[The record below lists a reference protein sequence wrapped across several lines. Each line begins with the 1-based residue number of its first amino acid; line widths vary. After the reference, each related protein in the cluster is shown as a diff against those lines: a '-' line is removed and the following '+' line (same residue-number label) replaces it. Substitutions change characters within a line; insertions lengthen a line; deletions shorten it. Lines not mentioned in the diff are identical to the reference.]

1 MRTGLWDRQGTN
13 TANRQKVM
21 TEMYVSFSVKSSDF
35 GYKLTHFRRDFV
47 KSGVTTLARGNC
59 KSCFNVCF
67 NYFVRGFRGRER
79 ERFMCVYICYDRWVF
94 SLVGICYL
102 IEYLLPQQIR
112 RMGIC
117 YSRQVFAT
125 AANTYLRFLLQN

>member
-1 MRTGLWDRQGTN
+1 
-13 TANRQKVM
+13 M

-59 KSCFNVCF
+59 ESCFNVCF

-79 ERFMCVYICYDRWVF
+79 EIHVRIYLLRSM
-94 SLVGICYL
+94 GIL
-102 IEYLLPQQIR
+102 TSRYLLPK
-112 RMGIC
+112 
-117 YSRQVFAT
+117 
-125 AANTYLRFLLQN
+125 